1 MVVFERIVLP
11 LSRFRDILLY
21 KIKPRKRRKGARA
34 KMKWNVPNVLTI
46 IRLLLI
52 GVFLY
57 LFLGPADYIAA
68 VIVYSVAAITDVL
81 DGYIARKYNQI
92 TDFGK
97 LADPLADKLM
107 LLAALFCLTYV
118 GYIHW
123 IFLAFV
129 VVRDFALI
137 IGSAFLLKNKI
148 VVYARIWGKLSTACF
163 NFGIVLS
170 FLANYLAWIA
180 PWHMVVLGLAVV
192 FGIMAFIQ
200 YASTFFKS
208 REALEHGRAEEP
220 IEGADRVKED

>member
-1 MVVFERIVLP
+1 
-11 LSRFRDILLY
+11 
-21 KIKPRKRRKGARA
+21 
-34 KMKWNVPNVLTI
+34 MKWNVPNVLTI
-46 IRLLLI
+46 IRLILI

-57 LFLGPADYIAA
+57 LFLGAGNYIAA
-68 VIVYSVAAITDVL
+68 VVVYSVAAVTDVL

-129 VVRDFALI
+129 VVRDLLLI
-137 IGSAFLLKNKI
+137 VGSAFLLKRKI

-163 NFGIVLS
+163 NTGIVLS
-170 FLANYLAWIA
+170 FLTNYFSWIS
-180 PWHMVVLGLAVV
+180 PWHMVVLGFAVA
-192 FGIMAFIQ
+192 FGIMAFVQ
-200 YASTFFKS
+200 YATTFFKS
-208 REALEHGRAEEP
+208 KKALEHGGIEAP
-220 IEGADRVKED
+220 IEGADPKHED

>member
-1 MVVFERIVLP
+1 
-11 LSRFRDILLY
+11 
-21 KIKPRKRRKGARA
+21 
-34 KMKWNVPNVLTI
+34 MKWNVPNVLTI

-57 LFLGPADYIAA
+57 LFLGAENYIAA
-68 VIVYSVAAITDVL
+68 VVVYSVAAVTDVL

-129 VVRDFALI
+129 VVRDLALI

-148 VVYARIWGKLSTACF
+148 VVYARIWGKLSTVCF
-163 NFGIVLS
+163 NTGIVLS
-170 FLANYLAWIA
+170 FLTNYFAWIA

-192 FGIMAFIQ
+192 FGIMAFVQ

-208 REALEHGRAEEP
+208 KKVLERGGAEGTV
-220 IEGADRVKED
+220 EGADRAKGD